1 MKIGFYGIYSQAS
14 SKDKYSLDA
23 LNFLSQKS
31 SITGS
36 IAINSGSYYLYMHP
50 IDSDT
55 FLFTKT
61 NDSNLIQKINKSNS
75 SVEEIIKSLATDEL
89 LGFASYVYIHGDI
102 MGFARSMYGPTTSDF
117 AFFLKELQIPLNA
130 GANISVEPLMRATTK
145 ADVLKMHFIG
155 KTTVKVEATT
165 GLSAGILTL
174 LGAKDIEEELLDSI
188 EIVIKPKPRR
198 NIKNLTKDIVSNPA
212 KQFSDIGMRAKDEAA
227 DIMTD
232 HYLSEKGHL
241 SAKIVRST
249 NSDVADEIKFT
260 FLRMKQNLNDT
271 FIKQIGN
278 LI

>member
-241 SAKIVRST
+241 SAKIERST